1 MLKRIY
7 FKTMFCVV
15 LLASV
20 STGCV
25 QVQTGNDVV
34 DAASAVASGVYMQK
48 QIDKQKAKS
57 AKPDLFKNKDP
68 KVTQID
74 QAIEKARSRRLAD
87 QL

>member
-1 MLKRIY
+1 MLS
-7 FKTMFCVV
+7 VV
-15 LLASV
+15 LLGSV
-20 STGCV
+20 TAGCV

-74 QAIEKARSRRLAD
+74 QAIEKARSRKHVD
-87 QL
+87 QR